1 MKKKLI
7 PTIGFSLFFALIV
20 LFWIQ
25 FRYYNG
31 VLKLNREQT
40 KQLAKEAL
48 HQVAEDLELR
58 ELIRYLSR
66 ESELPTHNFSV
77 WQSKIQNQ
85 GQFYLFDDNIE
96 EDSIRSLIN
105 KANEGVSEDNYLVLR
120 SIEED
125 KVLTQEFLLNY
136 VHKRKLLDMLML
148 RYLYNRHPGYDS
160 ISRYISPKFLQQQI
174 RKHFEE
180 KGIHDVYYFSLH
192 DVNGKQCYEYIP
204 VGMLRTD
211 FKHDC
216 IVEQRLFERSDDPK
230 GVTPYIK
237 LHLNVNMGRA
247 EVMSMALPGLIST
260 VIVLVFAIFS
270 IVMLIRQVSFQ
281 SMKSSFINN
290 MTHEFKTPV
299 SSISLATQMLKD
311 EARRSETNPKQTQ
324 LVSVIDMETKR
335 LKLLIE
341 KVLNFSI
348 LEGKHGQMPLKTL
361 DINEILLSCAEV
373 YTLHAQRDGG
383 DLLLNLEADNT
394 WVKVNAVHLTNAI
407 FNLLDNA
414 SKYRRQDVPLR
425 LSISTHS
432 DARYIYVN
440 VEDNG
445 IGIPKESLKKI
456 FERYY
461 RVPTGNVHDV
471 RGFGLGLAYVSS
483 VIKTLGGTIHA
494 ESVPTGGT
502 KMCIKL
508 PLTDED

>member
-1 MKKKLI
+1 MKKKVI
-7 PTIGFSLFFALIV
+7 PTIGLSLLLMLVV

-31 VLKLNREQT
+31 VLKLNQDQT

-48 HQVAEDLELR
+48 NQVAEDLELR
-58 ELIRYLSR
+58 ELIRYLNR
-66 ESELPTHNFSV
+66 ESEFPTRSFSE
-77 WQSKIQNQ
+77 WHSKSQNQ
-85 GQFYLFDDNIE
+85 GQFYLFDDDIE
-96 EDSIRSLIN
+96 ADTIRSLIRQ
-105 KANEGVSEDNYLVLR
+105 AHGGSREDQLVLR
-120 SIEED
+120 SLED
-125 KVLTQEFLLNY
+125 ENVLTQEFLLSY
-136 VHKRKLLDMLML
+136 VHRRKLLDVLML
-148 RYLYNRHPGYDS
+148 RYLYNGHPGYDS
-160 ISRYISPKFLQQQI
+160 ISRFISPKFLQQQV
-174 RKHFEE
+174 RKHFDE
-180 KGIHDVYYFSLH
+180 KGVCDVYFFSLH
-192 DVNGKQCYEYIP
+192 DAQGNQLYEYIP
-204 VGMLRTD
+204 VGMLRSD
-211 FKHDC
+211 FDDDC
-216 IVEQRLFERSDDPK
+216 VVVQRLFVRSDEPNSL
-230 GVTPYIK
+230 TPYIK

-247 EVMSMALPGLIST
+247 EVMSMALPGAIST
-260 VIVLVFAIFS
+260 LIVLIFAIFA
-270 IVMLIRQVSFQ
+270 IVMLARQVSFQ
-281 SMKSSFINN
+281 SMKNSFINN

-311 EARRSETNPKQTQ
+311 EARRGDTTPKQNQ

-348 LEGKHGQMPLKTL
+348 LEGKHGEMPLKTL

-373 YTLHAQRDGG
+373 YTLHAQRNGG

-394 WVKVNAVHLTNAI
+394 WIKGNTVHLTNAI

-414 SKYRRQDVPLR
+414 SKYRREEVPLR
-425 LSISTHS
+425 LAISTES
-432 DARYIYVN
+432 DERYIYVK

-483 VIKTLGGTIHA
+483 VISTLGGTIHA

-502 KMCIKL
+502 RMCIKL